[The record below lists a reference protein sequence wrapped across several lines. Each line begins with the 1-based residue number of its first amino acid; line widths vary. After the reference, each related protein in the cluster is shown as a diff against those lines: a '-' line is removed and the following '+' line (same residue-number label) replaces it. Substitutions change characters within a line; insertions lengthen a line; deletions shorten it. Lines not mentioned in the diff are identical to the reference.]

1 MLMADHICPWWMGY
15 LLMCPIRSW
24 LENPEKQLKPLLEEK
39 MTVLDIGSGM
49 GFYTFPAARL
59 VGKDGRVIAVDLQE
73 KMLNSL
79 KKRALK
85 VGLADRV
92 ETRLCQTENI
102 NVTEPIDVCLA
113 INVAHEVPDARKL
126 FEQIAV
132 ILKPTGKLLLIEPKH
147 HVSVADFQETIDL
160 AGKEG
165 FRVVGDP
172 KFNKKLYAV
181 LELIQEAA

>member
-1 MLMADHICPWWMGY
+1 MANHVCPWWIGY
-15 LLMCPIRSW
+15 LLMCPVRNW
-24 LENPEKQLKPLLEEK
+24 FENPEKQLKPLLKEK

-49 GFYTFPAARL
+49 GFYTFPAAKL
-59 VGKDGRVIAVDLQE
+59 VGKDGRVIAVDLQR

-79 KKRALK
+79 KKRAVK
-85 VGLADRV
+85 ARLADRV
-92 ETRLCQTENI
+92 EVRLCQTDNI

-126 FEQIAV
+126 FAQIATV
-132 ILKPTGKLLLIEPKH
+132 LKPTGKLLLIEPKH
-147 HVSVADFQETIDL
+147 HVSVTDFQKTIDL

-165 FRVVGDP
+165 FRVSGDP
-172 KFNKKLYAV
+172 NFDKQLYAV

>member
-1 MLMADHICPWWMGY
+1 MADHICPWWMGY
-15 LLMCPIRSW
+15 LLMCPIRNW

-59 VGKDGRVIAVDLQE
+59 VGKAGRVIAVDPQE

-79 KKRALK
+79 KKRAAK
-85 VGLADRV
+85 AGLADRV
-92 ETRLCQTENI
+92 EARLCQMENI

-113 INVAHEVPDARKL
+113 INVAHEVPDAREL
-126 FEQIAV
+126 FRQVAAV
-132 ILKPTGKLLLIEPKH
+132 LKPTGKLLLIEPKH
-147 HVSVADFQETIDL
+147 HVAVADFQETIDL

-172 KFNKKLYAV
+172 NFNKKLYAV